1 MPGSGVSPT
10 LRQEE
15 MPKMG
20 TSHRGVLHGLLC
32 WGTQSKTSVDQPM
45 ASRARRP
52 ASTLTLVL
60 QKGERTVFNLKS

>member
-1 MPGSGVSPT
+1 MTGSGVSPT

-20 TSHRGVLHGLLC
+20 PSHSRVLQGFRC
-32 WGTQSKTSVDQPM
+32 WGPQKKTSWDQPP

-52 ASTLTLVL
+52 ASTLQRVVHKV
-60 QKGERTVFNLKS
+60 QRTVH